1 MIKTNNKGID
11 TKISSF
17 AWKTLYLLGIMAIMI
32 MYAET
37 ILIPAIPDIITD
49 LNISFGTSWILT
61 TYLISGTVMTPIC
74 TSLSDIF
81 GKKKILL
88 TVIFIDAVN
97 IS

>member
-1 MIKTNNKGID
+1 
-11 TKISSF
+11 
-17 AWKTLYLLGIMAIMI
+17 
-32 MYAET
+32 
-37 ILIPAIPDIITD
+37 
-49 LNISFGTSWILT
+49 
-61 TYLISGTVMTPIC
+61 MTPIC

>member
-49 LNISFGTSWILT
+49 LNISFGASWILT
-61 TYLISGTVMTPIC
+61 AYLISGTVMTPIC
-74 TSLSDIF
+74 TSLSIYMA
-81 GKKKILL
+81 KKD
-88 TVIFIDAVN
+88 FIN
-97 IS
+97 SNFYRCC